1 MANPTL
7 TQKEASNKQ
16 PVVIYATEGDPKSL
30 NGEKEPTSKSFRRS
44 IPLGLLPPAG
54 PPPPLGLGPARVLP
68 PIARVGVGSAGMG
81 FGGGVPLGGNSFV
94 GAGMGPVSSF
104 GNSFGA
110 GMLNQPV
117 GAMMSMG
124 GPGAGAFGQPG
135 GMMGGGMFGGGA
147 GAFGQ
152 PGGMM
157 GSGMFGGGAGAFG
170 QPGAMMGNGM
180 FGQQGGPMMG
190 NGMFGG
196 NNFNSFGMNG
206 GFSGTGGS
214 FGSCSSIDIKYLE
227 IT

>member
-7 TQKEASNKQ
+7 SQKEASNKQ

-30 NGEKEPTSKSFRRS
+30 NGEREPTSKSFRRS
-44 IPLGLLPPAG
+44 IPLGLLPPVG

-81 FGGGVPLGGNSFV
+81 FGGGVPLGGNSFM

-104 GNSFGA
+104 GSSFGG
-110 GMLNQPV
+110 GMMNQPV
-117 GAMMSMG
+117 GGMMSMG
-124 GPGAGAFGQPG
+124 GPGVGAFGQPG
-135 GMMGGGMFGGGA
+135 GMMGG
-147 GAFGQ
+147 
-152 PGGMM
+152 
-157 GSGMFGGGAGAFG
+157 GMFGGGAGAFG

-190 NGMFGG
+190 NGMFGQSSAMMGNGMFGG

-214 FGSCSSIDIKYLE
+214 FGSCSSIDI
-227 IT
+227 